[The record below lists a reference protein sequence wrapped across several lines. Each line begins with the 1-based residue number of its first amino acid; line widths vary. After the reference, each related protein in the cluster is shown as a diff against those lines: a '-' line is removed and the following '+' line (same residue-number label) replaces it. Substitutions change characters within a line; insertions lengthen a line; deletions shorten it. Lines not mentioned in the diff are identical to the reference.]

1 MAESPTSP
9 PVVGTHVPAGYADPA
24 GPTEISLLDLAT
36 MLLRHRRLIVL
47 PPLVLFVLVVGFT
60 LLKPR
65 TWTATA
71 SFIPQS
77 SASSLSRLAGFA
89 AQLGVAVPGGEP
101 GASPDFY
108 ADFLGSDQLLR
119 ALVSG
124 RYTVQVEGEARQGT
138 LVDFYEIEEADSA
151 VAREK
156 AVEALRDDFG
166 VSTNVKSGLVSLS
179 VHAKYPALA
188 QQVAQEALDRVN
200 ELNLQI
206 RQARAAAE
214 KEFIE
219 GRLTE
224 LNAELRAAEDRL
236 QAFLQQNRDFSNSP
250 QLRFTHDRLQRAVDL
265 QQQVYLTLSQGYE
278 QARID
283 ALRNTPVI
291 GAVER
296 PIVPARPDRRGT
308 VIKGL
313 LALILGTLAGVGLA
327 LARESMRATALQNPD
342 GVSQFSRLR
351 QAAMSD
357 LRHPVRALK
366 EGLRESPPG

>member
-1 MAESPTSP
+1 MAESPPSP
-9 PVVGTHVPAGYADPA
+9 PVVGTHPRAGYADTA

-47 PPLVLFVLVVGFT
+47 PPLLLFVLVVGFT

-119 ALVSG
+119 ALVTG
-124 RYTVQVEGEARQGT
+124 HYTARVKGEERQGT
-138 LVDFYEIEEADSA
+138 LVDFYEIDDADSA

-179 VHAKYPALA
+179 VQSRYPALA
-188 QQVAQEALDRVN
+188 QQVAQQALDRVN

-219 GRLTE
+219 GRLAQ
-224 LNAELRAAEDRL
+224 LNEELRGAEDRL
-236 QAFLQQNRDFSNSP
+236 QTFLQQNRDFSNSP

-313 LALILGTLAGVGLA
+313 LALILGTLAGIGLA

-342 GVSQFSRLR
+342 GVNQFSRLR
-351 QAAMSD
+351 RAAMSD
-357 LRHPVRALK
+357 LRHPVQALK
-366 EGLRESPPG
+366 QGLREPPPD